1 MLPAGT
7 WGPRSAANL
16 RFLVSERCLSELA
29 GIPKAIGK
37 LLAPTPCSLL
47 LGGKAVAELFY
58 FLLHRTV
65 KIAVRQ
71 RSSQVR
77 LPRCPG
83 PGVDLKIPGGL
94 EPVLRVRTGPA
105 GPQRASGDRRN
116 GGRLAPRLGRDCP
129 FKSWR
134 RQREK
139 RNKTRSPERLV
150 ALPVPHS
157 APAPG
162 PACRLPPPQVQG
174 APRSAAHRHGSC
186 QNRNYAGPGRRL
198 SHSKCMCSRVGRGRR
213 GGGGRVGEA
222 TVDIRAL

>member
-1 MLPAGT
+1 MPAGT

-16 RFLVSERCLSELA
+16 RFLVSERCLSELT

-150 ALPVPHS
+150 ALP
-157 APAPG
+157 G
-162 PACRLPPPQVQG
+162 PPLRPRAGSCLPPAASAGPGRPPQRRPP
-174 APRSAAHRHGSC
+174 PRSC
-186 QNRNYAGPGRRL
+186 QNRNYAGPRRRL